1 VAHDGSLAPLTGPQ
15 PLRGTLPLGV
25 ALAPDGRLLLV
36 SNLESATTSVF
47 AVAGDGMPSPTGDPV
62 PTGRPNP
69 VASRSLLMAAS
80 SMWVTARLTAPP
92 TWWRRR
98 SSREQPV
105 RVLPERSVADGA
117 GAAVVRLTLQQAL
130 RQLAPRQRAVLVL
143 RFLEDLSE
151 RDVAAALGCSPT
163 TVGSQTFRALARLRQ
178 LAPELRELLDW
189 EEITT

>member
-1 VAHDGSLAPLTGPQ
+1 VDAQSEREFREFVAARSHTLFRAAYALTGQ
-15 PLRGTLPLGV
+15 QQSAEDLVQV
-25 ALAPDGRLLLV
+25 ALIRTAGRWRRIRGAPEVYARKIIYHEHV
-36 SNLESATTSVF
+36 S
-47 AVAGDGMPSPTGDPV
+47 
-62 PTGRPNP
+62 
-69 VASRSLLMAAS
+69 
-80 SMWVTARLTAPP
+80 
-92 TWWRRR
+92 WWRRR

-105 RVLPERSVADGA
+105 RVLPERPVADGA

-151 RDVAAALGCSPT
+151 RDVAAALGCSPS

-178 LAPELRELLDW
+178 LAPELRGLLDW